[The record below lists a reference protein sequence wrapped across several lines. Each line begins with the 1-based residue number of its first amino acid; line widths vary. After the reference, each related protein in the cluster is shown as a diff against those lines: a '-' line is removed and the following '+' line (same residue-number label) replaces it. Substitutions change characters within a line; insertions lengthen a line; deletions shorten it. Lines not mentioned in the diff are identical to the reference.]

1 MNWIHSSRA
10 VVLGVLLAV
19 ALLTAGTVGAVQI
32 AGFDEAPDSA
42 EVGEEVTVEVE
53 LTDLYG
59 DNVPD
64 DEWTLTGESGLDGAD
79 WTVLVR
85 DAGGDEVERVDPVNE
100 SFEVGIDRDANHVTV
115 DISVTGEIPEIDEF
129 DYEDPEVEEILA
141 MELAQLTAD
150 GDRATLADGTHY
162 IHAYTEESREA
173 RTAIDD
179 AREAAEDAD
188 SDSARDDVDD
198 AITFYNNA
206 EFESAANTANS
217 AQESVES
224 SQQTRQL
231 LIFGGAAVVVVGL
244 LVGVIYYWRE
254 SQKPTSKLQ

>member
-10 VVLGVLLAV
+10 VILGVLLAV

-32 AGFDEAPDSA
+32 AGFDDAPDSA
-42 EVGEEVTVEVE
+42 EVGEQVTVDVE
-53 LTDLYG
+53 LTELYG

-64 DEWTLTGESGLDGAD
+64 DEWTLVGESALDNAD
-79 WTVLVR
+79 WTVIVR
-85 DAGGDEVERVDPVNE
+85 DPGGDEVERVDPVNE
-100 SFEVGIDRDANHVTV
+100 SFEVGIDRDASHVSV
-115 DISVTGEIPEIDEF
+115 DVSVTGEVPEIDEF
-129 DYEDPEVEEILA
+129 DYEDAEVEEILA
-141 MELAQLTAD
+141 MELAQLTSD

-162 IHAYTEESREA
+162 IHAYTEESQAA

-198 AITFYNNA
+198 AITFYNNG

-231 LIFGGAAVVVVGL
+231 LIFGGAAVVVIGL
-244 LVGVIYYWRE
+244 LAGVVYYWRE
-254 SQKPTSKLQ
+254 SQQSTSKLQ